1 MFNMTGSV
9 AQVILK
15 SWIILICVNN
25 TLCMHDYYVALMQTM
40 CWQKLWN
47 LNMLSQI
54 VSVTLQYKE
63 KYFLSAGTQK
73 FKAPF
78 NISF

>member
-25 TLCMHDYYVALMQTM
+25 TLCMHEDCFALTQTM
-40 CWQKLWN
+40 CWQKLRD
-47 LNMLSQI
+47 LVVLSQI
-54 VSVTLQYKE
+54 VSVTRQYKE

>member
-1 MFNMTGSV
+1 MITVSLSCR
-9 AQVILK
+9 Q
-15 SWIILICVNN
+15 CVDRNFEIS
-25 TLCMHDYYVALMQTM
+25 TFS
-40 CWQKLWN
+40 
-47 LNMLSQI
+47 SQI

>member
-1 MFNMTGSV
+1 
-9 AQVILK
+9 
-15 SWIILICVNN
+15 
-25 TLCMHDYYVALMQTM
+25 MHDYYVALMQTM

-54 VSVTLQYKE
+54 VSVTRQYKE

-73 FKAPF
+73 FKAPS